1 MTKPKKYFTE
11 GTLVSAMANIGK
23 SVDDEIL
30 KESLKDKGLGTP
42 ATRAGI
48 IEKLLKVG
56 YIYRKKNNL
65 LPTAKGVQTID
76 IVPDKL
82 KLPEITGEWEYQLN
96 QIAKGEGDL
105 LAFMNGIK
113 KQVHELINTA
123 VDETKVF
130 EESENDSRKALAK
143 CPRCGKRIFEN
154 QKSYACEGWRRKPK
168 CTYSIWKEDRFFEDK
183 GIRLTSKQVV
193 ELILN
198 QQVKIEYQKNE
209 EETPTVGILK
219 VEDTGRYLNYTIE
232 DDQS

>member
-1 MTKPKKYFTE
+1 MPPLEKGNEVAVLDIIKKDKMTKPKKYFTE

-105 LAFMNGIK
+105 FS
-113 KQVHELINTA
+113 VYEW
-123 VDETKVF
+123 
-130 EESENDSRKALAK
+130 
-143 CPRCGKRIFEN
+143 N
-154 QKSYACEGWRRKPK
+154 QK
-168 CTYSIWKEDRFFEDK
+168 
-183 GIRLTSKQVV
+183 TS
-193 ELILN
+193 
-198 QQVKIEYQKNE
+198 
-209 EETPTVGILK
+209 
-219 VEDTGRYLNYTIE
+219 
-232 DDQS
+232 S